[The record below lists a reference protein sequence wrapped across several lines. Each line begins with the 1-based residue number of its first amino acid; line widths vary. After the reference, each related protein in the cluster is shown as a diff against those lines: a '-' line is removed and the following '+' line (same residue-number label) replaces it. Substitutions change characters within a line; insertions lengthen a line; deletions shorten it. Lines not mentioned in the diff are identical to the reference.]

1 MRSVVWL
8 ILLFVVAVVAAT
20 TLGANDGL
28 VSIFWAGWR
37 TDLSLNLFLLLL
49 LAAVGVVVV
58 VAQALA
64 SLLSMPRRA
73 GEWRAQRRERAA
85 HIALREAVA
94 EFFAARY
101 TRAHKAAQRVLA
113 LQQDHPELRGDA
125 DLALVARLL
134 AAGSLHRLQDRA
146 RRDRE
151 VEAALQLRTAHR
163 SGEEGAR
170 LLAAEWALDDRD
182 GERTLDLLAA
192 LPPGVA
198 RRTQALRLRMLAARL
213 VRRPTEALATARL
226 LANHQAF
233 SPAAAQGLL
242 RSLAFEAIEATRDL
256 QQLQRLWDEFDA
268 ADRRDP
274 HVVARAANHAVRL
287 GDAAVALGW
296 LRASWDRIGDLS
308 RDERDEVALAVAGAA
323 GAAGAD
329 WLSRVEGAG
338 VAQGHESAVVAATG
352 AVYAARGLW
361 GKARAPLER
370 TATSADLPPAV
381 RRRAWRQLAAL
392 AAEQGDSARE
402 RECERAA
409 AALD

>member
-151 VEAALQLRTAHR
+151 VEAALQLRIAHR

-233 SPAAAQGLL
+233 SPAA
-242 RSLAFEAIEATRDL
+242 
-256 QQLQRLWDEFDA
+256 RLWDEFDA